1 MSIKET
7 SMKLLIAL
15 LAAGGLCGCV
25 AYPAPYGAYD
35 GGAYGAYGGSYGY
48 YGNGPY
54 VVQQRPYYYD
64 HRGYRSNGGRDRDRD
79 GIPNRYDRDR
89 DGDGVPNR
97 RDAAPNDPRRY

>member
-15 LAAGGLCGCV
+15 LAATGLCGCV

-64 HRGYRSNGGRDRDRD
+64 RHYDHRGYRYGG
-79 GIPNRYDRDR
+79 RDR

>member
-1 MSIKET
+1 
-7 SMKLLIAL
+7 MKLLIAL
-15 LAAGGLCGCV
+15 LAAAGLSGCV

-35 GGAYGAYGGSYGY
+35 NGSYGAYGSYGY

-54 VVQQRPYYYD
+54 VVQQQRPYYGG
-64 HRGYRSNGGRDRDRD
+64 GYRSGPRDRDRD